1 MCILLSLSLGGMK
14 LLSRWLL
21 DSITVVADSS
31 SDNTK
36 LHSASPT
43 GCLLLP
49 LLVLLEAIP
58 FDKKLVVASNINKS
72 IKRLKKALNIVAGG
86 LDPAT
91 LEQATHPIAGGL
103 SVGKVIAAT
112 DAVMSSWTNASSV
125 SSKNDIPFKFDAFD
139 QLRKKIRLRYD
150 TLVAFRQE
158 QGSLPIRSFSEY
170 LKTKP
175 DLGTNSSTE
184 SSHDFLSR
192 SFPTAQL
199 LRNVTASSENRGS
212 FLGLQTSMEPNKSN
226 DPSLS
231 RKRKGVDDHRS
242 GLLKQVSW
250 NDQPM
255 IRSMS
260 PGMSRDEVEPQE
272 FPFARV
278 KREEDSF

>member
-1 MCILLSLSLGGMK
+1 
-14 LLSRWLL
+14 
-21 DSITVVADSS
+21 
-31 SDNTK
+31 
-36 LHSASPT
+36 
-43 GCLLLP
+43 
-49 LLVLLEAIP
+49 
-58 FDKKLVVASNINKS
+58 
-72 IKRLKKALNIVAGG
+72 
-86 LDPAT
+86 
-91 LEQATHPIAGGL
+91 
-103 SVGKVIAAT
+103 
-112 DAVMSSWTNASSV
+112 MSSWTNASSV

-231 RKRKGVDDHRS
+231 RKRKVVDDHGS

-255 IRSMS
+255 MRSTS
-260 PGMSRDEVEPQE
+260 PGVSHDGVEPQE
-272 FPFARV
+272 FPIARV
-278 KREEDSF
+278 KREEDSC